1 MKLMGMRSISDDFQ
15 AAQFYTCCKE
25 QMVLTDNVAG
35 NGSWAEE
42 VQHEEAG
49 SSGAPQNKEIRL
61 KKNSHNLYG

>member
-1 MKLMGMRSISDDFQ
+1 
-15 AAQFYTCCKE
+15 
-25 QMVLTDNVAG
+25 MVLTDNVAG

-49 SSGAPQNKEIRL
+49 SSGAPQNKKIRL